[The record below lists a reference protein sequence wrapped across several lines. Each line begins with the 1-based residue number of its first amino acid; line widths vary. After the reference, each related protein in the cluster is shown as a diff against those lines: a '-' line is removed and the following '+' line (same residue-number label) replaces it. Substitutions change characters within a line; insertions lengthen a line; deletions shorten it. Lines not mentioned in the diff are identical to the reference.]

1 MAITIKKRRL
11 PLHGPGNPFLGHMFY
26 DGEPLWRAWFSEN
39 RKSPYYQVF
48 PGKALVDG
56 EWLWQLRDDA
66 NRTVVLLNAESY
78 TYRSSYDFN
87 ILSIY
92 E

>member
-1 MAITIKKRRL
+1 MGITIKKRRL
-11 PLHGPGNPFLGHMFY
+11 TLHGPGNSFLVFMFY
-26 DGEPLWRAWFSEN
+26 DEERWRVWFSQN
-39 RKSPYYQVF
+39 RKSPYSQVF

-56 EWLWQLRDDA
+56 EWLWQFRNDV
-66 NRTVVLLNAESY
+66 NRTVVHLDVESY